1 MWHHFSFPSTTILL
15 LIPHIITHTSPKRS
29 CSWVPRCPAV
39 LLVLPSLLPVIFV
52 SILPINSRDSTART
66 PPLQQSPTNS
76 SDATTIERWYCSTM
90 LRRPRLNAK
99 AKAAATENRQR
110 AAQALP
116 STTSQQYALIPL
128 GTASG
133 SSGNPSNLL
142 PLARTSAGTVLSQQA
157 NLPPRPGQFAFVF
170 GFQTDPLPPS
180 SPTPAAEDPLP
191 EHTQD
196 DLPPPM
202 SLHRRKKEKQ
212 WRSWLG
218 EVIPSI
224 VPAYLDVVAR
234 TRFFR
239 LSPTPQPSSCT
250 CVAPPRPLN
259 VVIVRFHVLESIRL
273 DICGCRPAALQLIE
287 RGVFPCAP
295 FHPSLAV
302 DIRVLEFVTQLFVR
316 LPPNNTAWSQALE
329 EFLRGQG
336 FRLSGEDTLR
346 RRFANAHQFYN
357 CLQHKVLAL
366 IDSKIS
372 ELQELEAPISEPHVE
387 DGLENE
393 SDEPADEGAPP
404 TTPARERHHRS
415 TEDSAPAPSP
425 VNPFEDPATHD
436 RPSSYLRRRC
446 PACFGGKFPFNGL
459 QGPDVIVCIDACLT
473 QKRRPSEKDPV
484 LRHPRLVFIPDA
496 IARSMEAYI
505 NDIRG
510 THQPTSQL
518 GEDEEDTRD
527 DRLPISNAVLAG
539 CEKSFTAADD
549 SRQKSSSQF
558 FDSTALMG
566 LLCRHDRVLWLVNM
580 TSAGEK
586 QHYAFTL
593 IETLFQHIPMS
604 MSHHRRLFVLDMQV
618 HHDDQLNL
626 MNLGSWLSR
635 KQILANEKRDE
646 AEQALR
652 ITEQTKPLSR
662 QSKDKGKSA
671 VQEALRL
678 MKARD
683 VLRERVGTL
692 QAIIADLSSDDYD
705 VVDAEASLPQVK
717 ASLRRAEDQ
726 YNRKCSL
733 LDAQD
738 EQRLRY
744 LICSPYINL
753 RMNTL
758 AVKTRLRDNLR
769 KRRFEIAPLERT
781 HRRKALDENLRR
793 HTQDAIHRREP
804 GLQSLARQYNTM
816 VDQMD
821 SLIKAGKAPT
831 GATLPSKIPTSGLFL
846 LDIDDPIWQ
855 DTGLEDE
862 TVAPPAWLAD
872 ESVCEG
878 IRALLIQDRCDEEDA
893 RLMHERRALQQWFS
907 EEWTILNQALVD
919 HDDSGL
925 RYQFELRK
933 QHLIDLYATWK
944 RSFSW
949 MAVDHD
955 IVPPWGPSDAE
966 ITRADVLRKSLVVD
980 TISDPIDSDDEEE
993 EVDEQDDDGEGA
1005 YYLAAL
1011 EAVTLADT
1019 FRGPIDDDSQSVVD
1033 NPFF

>member
-1 MWHHFSFPSTTILL
+1 
-15 LIPHIITHTSPKRS
+15 
-29 CSWVPRCPAV
+29 
-39 LLVLPSLLPVIFV
+39 
-52 SILPINSRDSTART
+52 
-66 PPLQQSPTNS
+66 
-76 SDATTIERWYCSTM
+76 M
-90 LRRPRLNAK
+90 LRRPRLNQK
-99 AKAAATENRQR
+99 AKAAATASRQR
-110 AAQALP
+110 ATQEATSTP
-116 STTSQQYALIPL
+116 SSDYTLIPL
-128 GTASG
+128 GNVSAPSRH
-133 SSGNPSNLL
+133 PSNLL
-142 PLARTSAGTVLSQQA
+142 PLARTSAGTNLSQQP

-170 GFQTDPLPPS
+170 GFQNNPSRVS
-180 SPTPAAEDPLP
+180 SPTPVFEGSLP
-191 EHTQD
+191 ENAQD
-196 DLPPPM
+196 DSAPPM

-212 WRSWLG
+212 WQSWLG
-218 EVIPSI
+218 EVIPSV
-224 VPAYLDVVAR
+224 VPAYLEVVAR
-234 TRFFR
+234 TQFFR
-239 LSPTPQPSSCT
+239 LSATPQVSSCT

-259 VVIVRFHVLESIRL
+259 VVLVRFHVLELIRL
-273 DICGCRPAALQLIE
+273 D
-287 RGVFPCAP
+287 
-295 FHPSLAV
+295 
-302 DIRVLEFVTQLFVR
+302 
-316 LPPNNTAWSQALE
+316 ALE

-459 QGPDVIVCIDACLT
+459 QGPDVIVCIDACFT

-484 LRHPRLVFIPDA
+484 LRHPRSVFIPDA
-496 IARSMEAYI
+496 ITCSMEAYV
-505 NDIRG
+505 NNIRG
-510 THQPTSQL
+510 THQPTTQL
-518 GEDEEDTRD
+518 GDNEEDTRD
-527 DRLPISNAVLAG
+527 ERLPISNAVLAG

-618 HHDDQLNL
+618 HHDDRLNL

-652 ITEQTKPLSR
+652 STGKPVDILRTEWAAQVTEQTKPLSR

-705 VVDAEASLPQVK
+705 VVDAEASLPRVK
-717 ASLRRAEDQ
+717 ASLRKAEDE

-744 LICSPYINL
+744 LIRSPYINL

-816 VDQMD
+816 VDKMD

-893 RLMHERRALQQWFS
+893 RLMHERRALQEWFS
-907 EEWTILNQALVD
+907 EEWTIINQALVD
-919 HDDSGL
+919 H
-925 RYQFELRK
+925 
-933 QHLIDLYATWK
+933 
-944 RSFSW
+944 
-949 MAVDHD
+949 
-955 IVPPWGPSDAE
+955 
-966 ITRADVLRKSLVVD
+966 DVLRKSLVVD